1 MKNLILLL
9 IILTFSIQPASSQSW
24 FLQPVNIGSHLW
36 SVKFTSPT
44 VGYSVGSIGLI
55 YKTTNGGN
63 QWIPLTTNHQGF
75 LYDICF
81 PNQNTGYA
89 IGERGDL
96 VKTTN
101 AGQSWSIVDVSFN
114 TFNGI
119 AFADANTGVICG
131 HQQIF
136 KTTNGGNNWYEV
148 SNNLVGALRSINYV
162 TGNPAIL
169 YCCGSNGIIAKSID
183 HGESWVQQPTG
194 SSFEFH
200 YVNPYAAGSAIVV
213 GISKILRTTN
223 GGENWISI
231 PHSPP
236 TYFTCVQMVNS
247 TTGFAAGQSGHI
259 FKTYNGGANWFRLG
273 YYEDVDFNFLHF
285 PNETTGY
292 FARSDGY
299 VIKTSN
305 GGGSPIGL
313 EPNSSEI
320 PREFSLEQNYPNPF
334 NPATKIDF
342 SVPKAGFV
350 SLKIYDVSGREVENA
365 VNENLGA
372 GTYTYDFDA
381 SGLASGV
388 YFYRMHAD
396 GFTDVKKMTLI
407 K

>member
-1 MKNLILLL
+1 MKSLITIFCL
-9 IILTFSIQPASSQSW
+9 IFTISVSYAQSW
-24 FLQPVNIGSHLW
+24 FLQPVSIGSNLW
-36 SVKFTSPT
+36 SVKFTSAT
-44 VGYSVGSIGLI
+44 VGYCVGSASVI

-63 QWIPLTTNHQGF
+63 QWTAITTNHLGF

-101 AGQSWSIVDVSFN
+101 AGQSWTIVDVSSN

-148 SNNLVGALRSINYV
+148 SNNLVGILQSINYV
-162 TGNPAIL
+162 SGNPAII
-169 YCCGSNGIIAKSID
+169 YCCGNNGIIAKSID

-200 YVNPYAAGSAIVV
+200 YVNPYAAGSVIVV
-213 GISKILRTTN
+213 GVSKILKTTN

-236 TYFTCVQMVNS
+236 TYFNCVQMVNS

-259 FKTYNGGANWFRLG
+259 FKTYNGGSNWYQLG
-273 YYEDVDFNFLHF
+273 YYEDEDFMSLHF
-285 PNETTGY
+285 ANETTGY
-292 FARSDGY
+292 FLRSDGY
-299 VIKTSN
+299 IIKTTN
-305 GGGSPIGL
+305 GGGSPIGIQ
-313 EPNSSEI
+313 PIGNEI
-320 PREFSLEQNYPNPF
+320 PKDFNLEQNFPNPF
-334 NPATKIDF
+334 NPLTKIAF
-342 SVPKAGFV
+342 QIPKPGLTT
-350 SLKIYDVSGREVENA
+350 LKIYNA
-365 VNENLGA
+365 MGQEIETLVYEDLSA
-372 GTYTYDFDA
+372 GTYEIDFNA
-381 SGLASGV
+381 SGHSSGI
-388 YFYRMHAD
+388 YFYKLQSVD
-396 GFTDVKKMTLI
+396 FTKTKKMILI
-407 K
+407 R